1 MTINKD
7 KSIALAGTVLIH
19 LAILVLM
26 LMMGFKK
33 NIPVTEEGLLVN
45 FGNVDEAQGLFEP
58 AGEEITKPAPE
69 EVIPASQNKPDE
81 IITQDIEKSVSLSEQ
96 KKQKEDAQRKAIEDQ
111 KRKEQERKASEIRN
125 QAASVFGK
133 PTGSGT
139 SQGTSKTGSGNQGA
153 VDGSVTSGNTKGS
166 GYGSGYF
173 SLNGRSTQG
182 SLPMPSYSVQEEGV
196 VVVKILV
203 NPQGSVIN
211 ATVLLQGTNTDNNTL
226 RTSAVNAARLAKFN
240 AIDGNQN
247 QSGTITYQYRL
258 R

>member
-7 KSIALAGTVLIH
+7 KSIALTGTVLIH

-26 LMMGFKK
+26 LMTGFKRS
-33 NIPVTEEGLLVN
+33 IPVAEEGLLVN

-58 AGEEITKPAPE
+58 AGEEIPTPAPE
-69 EVIPASQNKPDE
+69 EVTPASQNKPDE

-96 KKQKEDAQRKAIEDQ
+96 KKQKEDTQRKAIEDQ

-153 VDGSVTSGNTKGS
+153 VDGSVASGNTKGS

-182 SLPMPSYSVQEEGV
+182 ALPMPSYSVQEEGIV
-196 VVVKILV
+196 VVRIVV
-203 NPQGSVIN
+203 NPQGSVIA
-211 ATVLLQGTNTDNNTL
+211 ATVSLQGTNTDNNTL
-226 RTSAVNAARLAKFN
+226 RTSAVNAARQAKFN

>member
-19 LAILVLM
+19 MAILVLM

-33 NIPVTEEGLLVN
+33 NSPVAEEGLLVN

-58 AGEEITKPAPE
+58 AGEEVTKPEPVE
-69 EVIPASQNKPDE
+69 IEPATQNKPEE
-81 IITQDIEKSVSLSEQ
+81 IITQDIEKSVNLTEQ
-96 KKQKEDAQRKAIEDQ
+96 KKQKEEAQKKVIEDQ

-133 PTGSGT
+133 PSGSGT
-139 SQGTSKTGSGNQGA
+139 SQGTSTTGSGNQGA
-153 VDGSVTSGNTKGS
+153 VNGSATSGNTKGG

-182 SLPMPSYSVQEEGV
+182 ALPMPSYSVQEEGV
-196 VVVKILV
+196 VVVRIV
-203 NPQGSVIN
+203 VSPQGSVIA
-211 ATVLLQGTNTDNNTL
+211 ATVSLQGTNTDNSTL
-226 RTSAVNAARLAKFN
+226 RSAAVNAAKQARFN
-240 AIDGNQN
+240 NIEGNQN